1 MKYVK
6 RLSVILILVVL
17 CLANSREAKA
27 ADVEGLKEVWYETRY
42 YPVNPES
49 DEWMEYGLEDTLDIL
64 NPPEE
69 LLHSFST
76 EELAEL
82 MMDYPFLWML
92 TSYEYDKMDYF
103 FDFIE
108 YNCDIYNELMSRED
122 GVSCLLKEYQKSDFN
137 VNLYNEDPY
146 MVWGYHPMANAEVF
160 GCQFIVYMNN
170 SSDIDEEEAELY
182 SQVMRDK
189 TESYLALH
197 DNIAKEYLSF
207 GKKQSNSYSVAE
219 SMLSN
224 EAENL
229 AMRASDGFTATG
241 EAYSRKT
248 EGVDIY
254 YVPGTYQKYGVS
266 ASCLQWYSGDYDE
279 ETKKK
284 LDNKI
289 AYEWDRISRSSPKYN
304 CHSYAWL
311 NANVSNGYWLASPAE
326 YMNSSEVTHV
336 GYNVTPQVGDI
347 IVMYNRKSGAIAHS
361 AVIRQT
367 PSGSTGT
374 YTVSKIGGCGL
385 YIAPLSELK
394 SYYSCDNYD
403 VYRKN

>member
-137 VNLYNEDPY
+137 VKLYNEDPY

-182 SQVMRDK
+182 S
-189 TESYLALH
+189 
-197 DNIAKEYLSF
+197 
-207 GKKQSNSYSVAE
+207 
-219 SMLSN
+219 
-224 EAENL
+224 
-229 AMRASDGFTATG
+229 
-241 EAYSRKT
+241 
-248 EGVDIY
+248 
-254 YVPGTYQKYGVS
+254 
-266 ASCLQWYSGDYDE
+266 
-279 ETKKK
+279 
-284 LDNKI
+284 
-289 AYEWDRISRSSPKYN
+289 
-304 CHSYAWL
+304 
-311 NANVSNGYWLASPAE
+311 
-326 YMNSSEVTHV
+326 
-336 GYNVTPQVGDI
+336 
-347 IVMYNRKSGAIAHS
+347 
-361 AVIRQT
+361 RQ
-367 PSGSTGT
+367 
-374 YTVSKIGGCGL
+374 
-385 YIAPLSELK
+385 
-394 SYYSCDNYD
+394 D
-403 VYRKN
+403 